1 MAHLLLLLLAGLS
14 GGLCQEAPQVQIRN
28 GSYTGVH
35 LPLLNQDYFL
45 GMPFAQPPVQ
55 GPLRFSPPASLNI
68 SWTGSRD
75 ATQFGNIC
83 YGYGNDN
90 NRLAALGFKISE
102 DCLSINVVR
111 PSNYTDQSLPVAVYI
126 YGGGYFQGGSADPRL
141 NFSSIIRDSVAAGK
155 PIIGEGLKLWLL
167 ELQTLALGIKDWHYT
182 GYKGSQNIA
191 AFGGDP
197 TKVTIFGNSAGAGS
211 VGAQLLAYNGRDDG
225 LFRGAI
231 SQSGAPAGF
240 SPFSPFLDIAKWDEV
255 YENITVG
262 TGCNTT
268 DTLDCL
274 RNVPIEVLNAVVNST
289 ATSGASYGLVFDGD
303 FVADAPGAQL
313 AKGNFVKVP
322 YIIGHNTDEGSAFI
336 PGNNFDNATFYPTSK
351 IDTDEQFRDYIVSL
365 KANET
370 VASRVFDLYRQNA
383 TDQALATYSDDL
395 GAELGYQYKRAVTL
409 AGDSNIIVPTRY
421 TAQMWAAYNVPLY
434 KYRWDVIV
442 SGLPRYIGATHAKEI
457 FFVFDDQSRDDYDV
471 WPLQGKP
478 KSFPDL
484 AVIMATAWA
493 SFVATGDPNS
503 NGSVNGTNWP
513 LYNGSKQNF
522 VFTGNVTS
530 HVENDDTHSGPHH
543 HSSGAQDNDPAS
555 KHKKPQQ
562 NNANASFP
570 EYARRTAEK
579 LPPPTFIIL
588 ALLFGL
594 YIIFSSSQQNQ
605 RSAADLSSPPVAPSV
620 VTTTIYQEHQPSSTP
635 KVVVDTSPKMS
646 TEQTFIAIKPD
657 GVQRGLI
664 GPIVSR
670 FETRGFKL
678 VAIKLMTPGKEHLQA
693 HYADLKDKPFFAG
706 LIEYMNSGP
715 ICAMVWEGR
724 DAVKTGRVLL
734 GATNPLASAPGTIR
748 GDYAIDVGRN
758 VCHGSDSVE
767 NAKKEIALWFKDG
780 DVVSYKAS
788 QFDWIYE
795 KP

>member
-1 MAHLLLLLLAGLS
+1 MHPDVNMARVLLLLLAGLS
-14 GGLCQEAPQVQIRN
+14 GGLCQKAPQVQTRN

-55 GPLRFSPPASLNI
+55 GPLRFSPPASLNT

-155 PIIGEGLKLWLL
+155 PIIGGSKIGTKLGTREVVAVEVLDGTFSANSSV
-167 ELQTLALGIKDWHYT
+167 E
-182 GYKGSQNIA
+182 NIA

-240 SPFSPFLDIAKWDEV
+240 SPFSPFLDVANWDEV

-262 TGCNTT
+262 TGCSTT
-268 DTLDCL
+268 DALNCL

-289 ATSGASYGLVFDGD
+289 ATSGASYGLVQVFDGD

-351 IDTDEQFRDYIVSL
+351 IDTDEQFREYIASL

-370 VASRVFDLYRQNA
+370 VASRVFDIYRQNA
-383 TDQALATYSDDL
+383 TNHALATYPDDL

-409 AGDSNIIVPTRY
+409 AGDSNIIAPTRY

-442 SGLPRYIGATHAKEI
+442 SGLPHYIGATHAKEI

-471 WPLQGKP
+471 WPLQDKP
-478 KSFPDL
+478 QSFSEL
-484 AVIMATAWA
+484 ASIMATAWA

-513 LYNGSKQNF
+513 LYNEFKENF

-530 HVENDDTHSGPHH
+530 HVENDDTRE
-543 HSSGAQDNDPAS
+543 QEI
-555 KHKKPQQ
+555 
-562 NNANASFP
+562 SF
-570 EYARRTAEK
+570 
-579 LPPPTFIIL
+579 
-588 ALLFGL
+588 
-594 YIIFSSSQQNQ
+594 
-605 RSAADLSSPPVAPSV
+605 LSSL
-620 VTTTIYQEHQPSSTP
+620 
-635 KVVVDTSPKMS
+635 
-646 TEQTFIAIKPD
+646 F
-657 GVQRGLI
+657 
-664 GPIVSR
+664 
-670 FETRGFKL
+670 
-678 VAIKLMTPGKEHLQA
+678 
-693 HYADLKDKPFFAG
+693 
-706 LIEYMNSGP
+706 
-715 ICAMVWEGR
+715 
-724 DAVKTGRVLL
+724 
-734 GATNPLASAPGTIR
+734 
-748 GDYAIDVGRN
+748 
-758 VCHGSDSVE
+758 
-767 NAKKEIALWFKDG
+767 
-780 DVVSYKAS
+780 
-788 QFDWIYE
+788 
-795 KP
+795 

>member
-1 MAHLLLLLLAGLS
+1 
-14 GGLCQEAPQVQIRN
+14 
-28 GSYTGVH
+28 
-35 LPLLNQDYFL
+35 
-45 GMPFAQPPVQ
+45 MPFAQPPEQ
-55 GPLRFSPPASLNI
+55 GPLRFSPPASLNT

-111 PSNYTDQSLPVAVYI
+111 PSNYTNQSLPVAVYI

-155 PIIGEGLKLWLL
+155 PIIGVSFNYRLSAFGFLGGSEIVAAGAANLGFRD
-167 ELQTLALGIKDWHYT
+167 QRLALHWV
-182 GYKGSQNIA
+182 QENIG

-197 TKVTIFGNSAGAGS
+197 AKVTIFGNSAGAGS

-240 SPFSPFLDIAKWDEV
+240 SPFSPFLDVTKWDEV
-255 YENITVG
+255 YDNIT
-262 TGCNTT
+262 
-268 DTLDCL
+268 
-274 RNVPIEVLNAVVNST
+274 A
-289 ATSGASYGLVFDGD
+289 VFDGD

-383 TDQALATYSDDL
+383 TDQALATYPDDL

-409 AGDSNIIVPTRY
+409 AGDSNIIAPTRY
-421 TAQMWAAYNVPLY
+421 TAQMWTTYNVPLY
-434 KYRWDVIV
+434 KYRWDVTV

-457 FFVFDDQSRDDYDV
+457 FFVFNDQSRDDYDV
-471 WPLQGKP
+471 WPLQDKP
-478 KSFPDL
+478 QSFSDL
-484 AVIMATAWA
+484 ASIMATAWA

-513 LYNGSKQNF
+513 LYNESKKNF

-530 HVENDDTHSGPHH
+530 HVENDDTREQEIG
-543 HSSGAQDNDPAS
+543 
-555 KHKKPQQ
+555 
-562 NNANASFP
+562 F
-570 EYARRTAEK
+570 
-579 LPPPTFIIL
+579 
-588 ALLFGL
+588 
-594 YIIFSSSQQNQ
+594 
-605 RSAADLSSPPVAPSV
+605 LSSL
-620 VTTTIYQEHQPSSTP
+620 
-635 KVVVDTSPKMS
+635 
-646 TEQTFIAIKPD
+646 F
-657 GVQRGLI
+657 
-664 GPIVSR
+664 
-670 FETRGFKL
+670 
-678 VAIKLMTPGKEHLQA
+678 
-693 HYADLKDKPFFAG
+693 
-706 LIEYMNSGP
+706 
-715 ICAMVWEGR
+715 
-724 DAVKTGRVLL
+724 
-734 GATNPLASAPGTIR
+734 
-748 GDYAIDVGRN
+748 
-758 VCHGSDSVE
+758 
-767 NAKKEIALWFKDG
+767 
-780 DVVSYKAS
+780 
-788 QFDWIYE
+788 
-795 KP
+795 

>member
-1 MAHLLLLLLAGLS
+1 MARVLLLLLAGLS
-14 GGLCQEAPQVQIRN
+14 GGLCQKAPQVQTRN

-55 GPLRFSPPASLNI
+55 GPLRFSPPASLNT

-155 PIIGEGLKLWLL
+155 PIIGVSFNYRLSAFGFLGGSDIVAAGAANLGFRD
-167 ELQTLALGIKDWHYT
+167 QRLALNWVQGQ
-182 GYKGSQNIA
+182 S
-191 AFGGDP
+191 
-197 TKVTIFGNSAGAGS
+197 GAGS

-240 SPFSPFLDIAKWDEV
+240 SPFSPFLDVAKWDEV

-268 DTLDCL
+268 DALNCL

-289 ATSGASYGLVFDGD
+289 ATSGASYGLVQVFDGD

-351 IDTDEQFRDYIVSL
+351 IDTDEQFREYIASL

-383 TDQALATYSDDL
+383 TDQALATYPDDL
-395 GAELGYQYKRAVTL
+395 SAELGYQYKRAVTL
-409 AGDSNIIVPTRY
+409 AGDFNIIAPTHY

-471 WPLQGKP
+471 WPLQDKP
-478 KSFPDL
+478 QSFSEL
-484 AVIMATAWA
+484 ASIMATAWA

-503 NGSVNGTNWP
+503 NGSGKCGLPQASTARLLTLSFIVNGTNWP
-513 LYNGSKQNF
+513 LYNDFKENF

-530 HVENDDTHSGPHH
+530 HVENDDTRE
-543 HSSGAQDNDPAS
+543 QEI
-555 KHKKPQQ
+555 
-562 NNANASFP
+562 SF
-570 EYARRTAEK
+570 
-579 LPPPTFIIL
+579 
-588 ALLFGL
+588 
-594 YIIFSSSQQNQ
+594 
-605 RSAADLSSPPVAPSV
+605 LSSL
-620 VTTTIYQEHQPSSTP
+620 
-635 KVVVDTSPKMS
+635 
-646 TEQTFIAIKPD
+646 F
-657 GVQRGLI
+657 
-664 GPIVSR
+664 
-670 FETRGFKL
+670 
-678 VAIKLMTPGKEHLQA
+678 
-693 HYADLKDKPFFAG
+693 
-706 LIEYMNSGP
+706 
-715 ICAMVWEGR
+715 
-724 DAVKTGRVLL
+724 
-734 GATNPLASAPGTIR
+734 
-748 GDYAIDVGRN
+748 
-758 VCHGSDSVE
+758 
-767 NAKKEIALWFKDG
+767 
-780 DVVSYKAS
+780 
-788 QFDWIYE
+788 
-795 KP
+795 

>member
-1 MAHLLLLLLAGLS
+1 MARMLLLLLAGLS
-14 GGLCQEAPQVQIRN
+14 GGLCQKAPQVQTRN

-55 GPLRFSPPASLNI
+55 GPLRFSPPASLNT

-102 DCLSINVVR
+102 DCLSINVAR

-155 PIIGEGLKLWLL
+155 PIIGGSKIGTKLGTREVVAVEVLD
-167 ELQTLALGIKDWHYT
+167 ETFSAN
-182 GYKGSQNIA
+182 SSVENIA

-240 SPFSPFLDIAKWDEV
+240 SPFSPFLDVAKWDEV

-262 TGCNTT
+262 IGCSTT
-268 DTLDCL
+268 DALNCL

-289 ATSGASYGLVFDGD
+289 ATSGASYGLVQVFDGD

-351 IDTDEQFRDYIVSL
+351 IDTDEQFRDYIASL

-370 VASRVFDLYRQNA
+370 VASRVFDIYRQNA
-383 TDQALATYSDDL
+383 TDQALATYPDDL

-409 AGDSNIIVPTRY
+409 AGDSNIIAPTRY

-471 WPLQGKP
+471 WPLQDKP
-478 KSFPDL
+478 QSFSEL
-484 AVIMATAWA
+484 ASIMATAWA

-513 LYNGSKQNF
+513 LYNEFKENF

-530 HVENDDTHSGPHH
+530 HVENDDTRE
-543 HSSGAQDNDPAS
+543 QEI
-555 KHKKPQQ
+555 
-562 NNANASFP
+562 SF
-570 EYARRTAEK
+570 
-579 LPPPTFIIL
+579 
-588 ALLFGL
+588 
-594 YIIFSSSQQNQ
+594 
-605 RSAADLSSPPVAPSV
+605 LSSL
-620 VTTTIYQEHQPSSTP
+620 
-635 KVVVDTSPKMS
+635 
-646 TEQTFIAIKPD
+646 F
-657 GVQRGLI
+657 
-664 GPIVSR
+664 
-670 FETRGFKL
+670 
-678 VAIKLMTPGKEHLQA
+678 
-693 HYADLKDKPFFAG
+693 
-706 LIEYMNSGP
+706 
-715 ICAMVWEGR
+715 
-724 DAVKTGRVLL
+724 
-734 GATNPLASAPGTIR
+734 
-748 GDYAIDVGRN
+748 
-758 VCHGSDSVE
+758 
-767 NAKKEIALWFKDG
+767 
-780 DVVSYKAS
+780 
-788 QFDWIYE
+788 
-795 KP
+795 

>member
-1 MAHLLLLLLAGLS
+1 
-14 GGLCQEAPQVQIRN
+14 
-28 GSYTGVH
+28 
-35 LPLLNQDYFL
+35 
-45 GMPFAQPPVQ
+45 MPFAQPPEQ
-55 GPLRFSPPASLNI
+55 GPLRFSPPASLNT

-102 DCLSINVVR
+102 NCLSINVVR
-111 PSNYTDQSLPVAVYI
+111 PSNYTNQSLPVAVYI
-126 YGGGYFQGGSADPRL
+126 YGGGYFQGGSADTRL

-155 PIIGEGLKLWLL
+155 PIIGVSFNYRLSAFGFLGGSEIVAAGAANLGFRD
-167 ELQTLALGIKDWHYT
+167 QRLALHWV
-182 GYKGSQNIA
+182 QENIG

-197 TKVTIFGNSAGAGS
+197 AKVTIFGNSAGAGS

-240 SPFSPFLDIAKWDEV
+240 SPFSPFLDVTKWDEV
-255 YENITVG
+255 YDNITAG

-268 DTLDCL
+268 DTLNCL
-274 RNVPIEVLNAVVNST
+274 RNIPIEVLNAVVNST

-370 VASRVFDLYRQNA
+370 VASRMFDLYRQNA
-383 TDQALATYSDDL
+383 TDQALATYPDDL

-409 AGDSNIIVPTRY
+409 AGDSNIIAPTRY
-421 TAQMWAAYNVPLY
+421 TAQMWTAYDVPLY

-457 FFVFDDQSRDDYDV
+457 FFVFNDQSRDDYDV
-471 WPLQGKP
+471 WPLQDKP
-478 KSFPDL
+478 QSFSDL
-484 AVIMATAWA
+484 ASIMATAWA

-513 LYNGSKQNF
+513 LYNESKKNF

-530 HVENDDTHSGPHH
+530 HVENDDTRE
-543 HSSGAQDNDPAS
+543 QEI
-555 KHKKPQQ
+555 
-562 NNANASFP
+562 SF
-570 EYARRTAEK
+570 
-579 LPPPTFIIL
+579 
-588 ALLFGL
+588 
-594 YIIFSSSQQNQ
+594 
-605 RSAADLSSPPVAPSV
+605 LSSL
-620 VTTTIYQEHQPSSTP
+620 
-635 KVVVDTSPKMS
+635 
-646 TEQTFIAIKPD
+646 F
-657 GVQRGLI
+657 
-664 GPIVSR
+664 
-670 FETRGFKL
+670 
-678 VAIKLMTPGKEHLQA
+678 
-693 HYADLKDKPFFAG
+693 
-706 LIEYMNSGP
+706 
-715 ICAMVWEGR
+715 
-724 DAVKTGRVLL
+724 
-734 GATNPLASAPGTIR
+734 
-748 GDYAIDVGRN
+748 
-758 VCHGSDSVE
+758 
-767 NAKKEIALWFKDG
+767 
-780 DVVSYKAS
+780 
-788 QFDWIYE
+788 
-795 KP
+795 

>member
-1 MAHLLLLLLAGLS
+1 MARVLLLLLAGLS
-14 GGLCQEAPQVQIRN
+14 GGLCQKAPQVETRN

-55 GPLRFSPPASLNI
+55 GPLRFSPPASLNT

-102 DCLSINVVR
+102 DCLSINVAR

-155 PIIGEGLKLWLL
+155 PIIGVSFNYRLSAFGFLGGSEIVAAGAANLGFRD
-167 ELQTLALGIKDWHYT
+167 QRLALNWL
-182 GYKGSQNIA
+182 SANSSVENIA

-240 SPFSPFLDIAKWDEV
+240 SPFSPFLDVAKWDEV

-262 TGCNTT
+262 IGCSTT
-268 DTLDCL
+268 DALNCL

-351 IDTDEQFRDYIVSL
+351 IDTDEQFREYIASL

-370 VASRVFDLYRQNA
+370 VASRVFDIYRQNA
-383 TDQALATYSDDL
+383 TDHALATYPDDL

-409 AGDSNIIVPTRY
+409 AGDSNIIAPTRY

-471 WPLQGKP
+471 WPLQDKP
-478 KSFPDL
+478 QSFSEL
-484 AVIMATAWA
+484 ASIMATAWA

-513 LYNGSKQNF
+513 LYNEFKENF
-522 VFTGNVTS
+522 VFTGNITS
-530 HVENDDTHSGPHH
+530 HVENDDTRE
-543 HSSGAQDNDPAS
+543 QEI
-555 KHKKPQQ
+555 
-562 NNANASFP
+562 SF
-570 EYARRTAEK
+570 
-579 LPPPTFIIL
+579 
-588 ALLFGL
+588 
-594 YIIFSSSQQNQ
+594 
-605 RSAADLSSPPVAPSV
+605 LSSL
-620 VTTTIYQEHQPSSTP
+620 
-635 KVVVDTSPKMS
+635 
-646 TEQTFIAIKPD
+646 F
-657 GVQRGLI
+657 
-664 GPIVSR
+664 
-670 FETRGFKL
+670 
-678 VAIKLMTPGKEHLQA
+678 
-693 HYADLKDKPFFAG
+693 
-706 LIEYMNSGP
+706 
-715 ICAMVWEGR
+715 
-724 DAVKTGRVLL
+724 
-734 GATNPLASAPGTIR
+734 
-748 GDYAIDVGRN
+748 
-758 VCHGSDSVE
+758 
-767 NAKKEIALWFKDG
+767 
-780 DVVSYKAS
+780 
-788 QFDWIYE
+788 
-795 KP
+795 

>member
-1 MAHLLLLLLAGLS
+1 MARVLLLLLAGLS
-14 GGLCQEAPQVQIRN
+14 GGLCQKAPQVQTRN

-55 GPLRFSPPASLNI
+55 GPLRFSPPASLNT

-155 PIIGEGLKLWLL
+155 PIIGVSFNYRLSAFGF
-167 ELQTLALGIKDWHYT
+167 LGE
-182 GYKGSQNIA
+182 NIA

-240 SPFSPFLDIAKWDEV
+240 SPFSPFLDVAKWDEV

-262 TGCNTT
+262 TGCSTT
-268 DTLDCL
+268 DALNCL

-351 IDTDEQFRDYIVSL
+351 IDTDEQFRAYIASL

-383 TDQALATYSDDL
+383 TDQALATYPDDL
-395 GAELGYQYKRAVTL
+395 GADLGYQYKRAVTL
-409 AGDSNIIVPTRY
+409 AGDSNIIAPTHY

-471 WPLQGKP
+471 WPLQDKP
-478 KSFPDL
+478 QSFSEL
-484 AVIMATAWA
+484 ASIMATAWA

-513 LYNGSKQNF
+513 LYNEFKENF

-530 HVENDDTHSGPHH
+530 HVENDDTRE
-543 HSSGAQDNDPAS
+543 QEI
-555 KHKKPQQ
+555 
-562 NNANASFP
+562 SF
-570 EYARRTAEK
+570 
-579 LPPPTFIIL
+579 
-588 ALLFGL
+588 
-594 YIIFSSSQQNQ
+594 
-605 RSAADLSSPPVAPSV
+605 LSSL
-620 VTTTIYQEHQPSSTP
+620 
-635 KVVVDTSPKMS
+635 
-646 TEQTFIAIKPD
+646 F
-657 GVQRGLI
+657 
-664 GPIVSR
+664 
-670 FETRGFKL
+670 
-678 VAIKLMTPGKEHLQA
+678 
-693 HYADLKDKPFFAG
+693 
-706 LIEYMNSGP
+706 
-715 ICAMVWEGR
+715 
-724 DAVKTGRVLL
+724 
-734 GATNPLASAPGTIR
+734 
-748 GDYAIDVGRN
+748 
-758 VCHGSDSVE
+758 
-767 NAKKEIALWFKDG
+767 
-780 DVVSYKAS
+780 
-788 QFDWIYE
+788 
-795 KP
+795 

>member
-1 MAHLLLLLLAGLS
+1 MARVLLLLLAGLS
-14 GGLCQEAPQVQIRN
+14 GGLCEKAPQVQTRN

-55 GPLRFSPPASLNI
+55 GPLRFSPPASLNT

-102 DCLSINVVR
+102 DCLSINVAR

-155 PIIGEGLKLWLL
+155 PIIGVSFNYRLSAFGFLGGSDIVAAGAANLGFRD
-167 ELQTLALGIKDWHYT
+167 QRLALNWKTSPPLEEILPK
-182 GYKGSQNIA
+182 
-191 AFGGDP
+191 
-197 TKVTIFGNSAGAGS
+197 GAGS

-240 SPFSPFLDIAKWDEV
+240 SPFSPFLDVAKWDEV

-262 TGCNTT
+262 TGCSTT
-268 DTLDCL
+268 DALNCL

-351 IDTDEQFRDYIVSL
+351 IDTDEQFREYIASL

-370 VASRVFDLYRQNA
+370 VASRVFDIYRQNA
-383 TDQALATYSDDL
+383 TDQALATYPDDL

-409 AGDSNIIVPTRY
+409 AGDSNIIAPTRY

-471 WPLQGKP
+471 WPLQDKP
-478 KSFPDL
+478 QSFSEL
-484 AVIMATAWA
+484 ASTMATAWA

-513 LYNGSKQNF
+513 LYNEFKENF
-522 VFTGNVTS
+522 VFTGNVIS
-530 HVENDDTHSGPHH
+530 HVENDDTRE
-543 HSSGAQDNDPAS
+543 QEI
-555 KHKKPQQ
+555 
-562 NNANASFP
+562 SF
-570 EYARRTAEK
+570 
-579 LPPPTFIIL
+579 
-588 ALLFGL
+588 
-594 YIIFSSSQQNQ
+594 
-605 RSAADLSSPPVAPSV
+605 LSSL
-620 VTTTIYQEHQPSSTP
+620 
-635 KVVVDTSPKMS
+635 
-646 TEQTFIAIKPD
+646 F
-657 GVQRGLI
+657 
-664 GPIVSR
+664 
-670 FETRGFKL
+670 
-678 VAIKLMTPGKEHLQA
+678 
-693 HYADLKDKPFFAG
+693 
-706 LIEYMNSGP
+706 
-715 ICAMVWEGR
+715 
-724 DAVKTGRVLL
+724 
-734 GATNPLASAPGTIR
+734 
-748 GDYAIDVGRN
+748 
-758 VCHGSDSVE
+758 
-767 NAKKEIALWFKDG
+767 
-780 DVVSYKAS
+780 
-788 QFDWIYE
+788 
-795 KP
+795 